1 MAEEIKQPTESTED
15 QVSSPETD
23 QSDGAV
29 AASPEPGPT
38 EVNGTASAS
47 PTEVDLDQLAA
58 DILAEEAAKAASSF
72 PVATDTPPPPSEATT
87 STAPSPELVALV
99 EALKQEIETLKSQL
113 EDRTSQYM
121 RLAADFENFRKRTSK
136 EKEELDYQT
145 KLAVLAEVLPVV
157 DSFERARAQI
167 KAKTEAEMSIHKD
180 YQGVYKQLVDCLKRL
195 GVAPM
200 RAEGKEFDPN
210 WHEAVLQAPSAEHKE
225 GTVIEE
231 LVRGYLLGDRVL
243 RHAMVKVATAPEPE
257 AETAS
262 AAVTEDAANN

>member
-1 MAEEIKQPTESTED
+1 MAEEIKQPTERVDDSVGTSGPSA
-15 QVSSPETD
+15 SSLETGDRPEL
-23 QSDGAV
+23 
-29 AASPEPGPT
+29 ASPDVPELENP
-38 EVNGTASAS
+38 A
-47 PTEVDLDQLAA
+47 EVDLDQIAA
-58 DILAEEAAKAASSF
+58 DILAEEAIKASAATTMAS
-72 PVATDTPPPPSEATT
+72 PPGPEVSPAAAEPPSE
-87 STAPSPELVALV
+87 LLALV
-99 EALKQEIETLKSQL
+99 EALKQEIESLKSQL

-136 EKEELDYQT
+136 EKEDLDHQV

-157 DSFERARAQI
+157 DSFERARSHI

-200 RAEGKEFDPN
+200 RAEGKPFDPN
-210 WHEAVLQAPSAEHKE
+210 WHEAVLQAPSAEHEE

-231 LVRGYLLGDRVL
+231 LVRGYLLGERVL

-257 AETAS
+257 TDAPPASSEAEAAS
-262 AAVTEDAANN
+262 